1 MNKLRHFIYIVLLP
15 AFLIACN
22 NKAIVSQSEDET
34 QLRVLGYLPGSN
46 NWVADMNTIDLTK
59 ITDLN
64 LAFINPD
71 ASGSFPAN
79 DAYRQVIEK
88 AHSHN
93 VRVFLSLGGGSPP
106 AHLEGLLKNDKR
118 AGLIAG
124 LVAVAETYD
133 FDGIDVDLEN
143 SLINTNYAPFV
154 SELSAALKPKKKL
167 MTAALASWN
176 SNLIHDTTLQLYDF
190 INIMSYDKTGP
201 WNLNK
206 PGQHSPFF
214 MAQDDFN
221 YFNQA
226 RKIAAEKLFIGLP
239 FYGYGFGNGA
249 PESMKY
255 KDIITTYP
263 GAENTD
269 TVAVAGGG
277 TIYYNG
283 IATIKQKV
291 SFAISNKAGGVMIW
305 QLLGDSKDS
314 KSLLKAINDTK
325 KQ

>member
-1 MNKLRHFIYIVLLP
+1 MNRIRKIGCILLL
-15 AFLIACN
+15 AAYTIACN
-22 NKAIVSQSEDET
+22 NKTIVLQPQKDIP
-34 QLRVLGYLPGSN
+34 LRVLGYLPGSP
-46 NWVADMNTIDLTK
+46 NWVDAINAVDLTK

-71 ASGSFPAN
+71 ASGNFPAN
-79 DAYRQVIEK
+79 DVYRQVIEK
-88 AHSHN
+88 AHSYN
-93 VRVFLSLGGGSPP
+93 VKVFLSIGGGSPP
-106 AHLEGLLKNDKR
+106 SYLAGLLKDDKR
-118 AGLIAG
+118 GNLISSLA
-124 LVAVAETYD
+124 AVADTYG

-143 SLINTNYAPFV
+143 ALINADYAPFV
-154 SELSAALKPKKKL
+154 SGLSVALKAKNKL

-176 SNLIHDTTLQLYDF
+176 SNLISDTTLQLYDF

-206 PGQHSPFF
+206 PGPHSPFT
-214 MAQDDFN
+214 MVQDDFT
-221 YFNQA
+221 YFNQT

-249 PESMKY
+249 PQSMKY
-255 KDIITTYP
+255 KDIVTSFA

-269 TVAVAGGG
+269 SVAVAGGG

-283 IATIKQKV
+283 IPTIKQKV
-291 SFAISNKAGGVMIW
+291 SFAIANKAGGVMIW

-314 KSLLKAINDTK
+314 LSLLKVIADTK

>member
-1 MNKLRHFIYIVLLP
+1 MGITRFCIHIVILAIAGMACTNKE
-15 AFLIACN
+15 A
-22 NKAIVSQSEDET
+22 VSQPGNDHK
-34 QLRVLGYLPGSN
+34 LRVLGYLPGSN
-46 NWVADMNTIDLTK
+46 DWLGGMNTIDLTQ

-71 ASGSFPAN
+71 ASGNFPAN
-79 DAYRQVIEK
+79 DAYRDIIKK
-88 AHSHN
+88 AHDKN
-93 VRVFLSLGGGSPP
+93 VRVFLSIGGGNPP
-106 AHLEGLLKNDKR
+106 PHLEALLESTNR
-118 AGLIAG
+118 ANLIAG
-124 LVAVAETYD
+124 LVAVAETYG

-143 SLINTNYAPFV
+143 SLINANYAPFV
-154 SELSAALKPKKKL
+154 RELSIALKAKNKL

-176 SNLIHDTTLQLYDF
+176 SNLIGDSTLQRYDF

-201 WNLNK
+201 WNLNN
-206 PGQHSPFF
+206 PGPHSPFT

-221 YFNQA
+221 YYNKT
-226 RKIAAEKLFIGLP
+226 RNIAAEKLFIGLP

-249 PESMKY
+249 PQSMNY

-263 GAENTD
+263 GSENTD
-269 TVAVAGGG
+269 AVTVAGGG

-291 SFAISNKAGGVMIW
+291 SFAITNKAGGVMIW
-305 QLLGDSKDS
+305 QLKGDSKDF

-325 KQ
+325 NQ

>member
-1 MNKLRHFIYIVLLP
+1 MKKQISFIYMIGL
-15 AFLIACN
+15 FLSFISCN
-22 NKAIVSQSEDET
+22 NKTIVSQPASAT
-34 QLRVLGYLPGSN
+34 KLRVLGYLPGSN
-46 NWVADMNTIDLTK
+46 NWTQAMDSIDFTK

-71 ASGSFPAN
+71 ASGNFTAD

-88 AHSHN
+88 AHSNH
-93 VRVFLSLGGGSPP
+93 VRVFLSIGGGNPP
-106 AHLEGLLKNDKR
+106 VHLESLLETDKR
-118 AGLIAG
+118 ADLIAG
-124 LVAVAETYD
+124 MVAVAETYD

-143 SLINTNYAPFV
+143 SLINGNYASFV
-154 SELSAALKPKKKL
+154 SELAAALEPKKRL

-176 SNLIHDTTLQLYDF
+176 SNLIHDSTLRLYDF

-206 PGQHSPFF
+206 PGPHSPFI
-214 MAQDDFN
+214 MAQDDFT
-221 YFNQA
+221 YFNTT
-226 RKIAAEKLFIGLP
+226 RGISAEKLFIGLP

-249 PESMKY
+249 LQSLAY

-263 GAENTD
+263 GSENAD
-269 TVAVAGGG
+269 SLTVSGGG
-277 TIYYNG
+277 KIYYNG
-283 IATIKQKV
+283 IATIRQKV

-314 KSLLKAINDTK
+314 RSLLKAINDTK
-325 KQ
+325 NQ